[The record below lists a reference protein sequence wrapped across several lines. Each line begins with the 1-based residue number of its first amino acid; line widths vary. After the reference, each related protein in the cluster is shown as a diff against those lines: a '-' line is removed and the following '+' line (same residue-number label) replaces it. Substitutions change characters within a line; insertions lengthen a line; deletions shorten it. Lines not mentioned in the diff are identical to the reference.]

1 MFERL
6 MSLLKGMFNKGM
18 SKMETPEVLAEQAEM
33 ELEGNH
39 KKIKEALT
47 SGLANEKMLEQKI
60 DKLKQDLGTW
70 EKRAVT
76 AVQQGNDDLAKQ
88 CLVKKQESTQQLSDL
103 EAQLAEQKKTTQM
116 MKSKYAE
123 LDEKLKEFRMK
134 KSSMVSRMQATEAN
148 AKANE
153 LLSGSGS
160 SGMDKWEEKIKQ
172 KEAMGAAMREIA
184 GGSDLDDQLKALDK
198 VGALDDELAALK
210 KNVAAIGTS
219 KTSDSPKLIEVKETA
234 KVPAEADSSIVD
246 VDVISDDETKK

>member
-148 AKANE
+148 AKATE

>member
-60 DKLKQDLGTW
+60 EKLKQDLGTW

-88 CLVKKQESTQQLSDL
+88 CLVRKQECTQQLSDL
-103 EAQLAEQKKTTQM
+103 EAQLVEQKKTTQM
-116 MKSKYAE
+116 MKSKYSE

-148 AKANE
+148 AKATE

-160 SGMDKWEEKIKQ
+160 SGMDKWEEKIRQ

-198 VGALDDELAALK
+198 AGALDDELAALK

-234 KVPAEADSSIVD
+234 TAPSNADASIVD